1 MRDTYVTD
9 AALRDHP
16 AADIDSVVADPDDI
30 VRTFERNAASESRL
44 ETHVLRLVPPFDG
57 DVRAEPYVEDGP
69 KRYPPDRT
77 PEPIHL
83 TPGTFVENEDG
94 PHPGKTHLTIP
105 TPEDARRVAEE
116 RDGTVDDATVETHH
130 ERLLDEWSSEVR
142 DSLTDRVRIVFDP
155 PTGNEVWTDARYEG
169 R

>member
-9 AALRDHP
+9 AALRNHP

-30 VRTFERNAASESRL
+30 VRTFERNADSESRL
-44 ETHVLRLVPPFDG
+44 KTHVLRLVPPFDG

-105 TPEDARRVAEE
+105 TSEDARRVAEE

-155 PTGNEVWTDARYEG
+155 PTGNEVWTDARYES